1 MTTEKIK
8 NAEIAALRVSSLPS
22 RPNASGAFGGRGYTA
37 AEMKEAFDR
46 LPLFLIER
54 FNSLLD
60 DIAASG
66 DGSLADTVP
75 TGLGEGHTLAD
86 LFSDIG
92 SGALAGYLSTGEEKL
107 SARLDRIDG
116 EIDDA
121 TSYEHVKKMPSGVPG
136 FPTLADFL
144 AGVRNGALSEVLV
157 TSSGIL
163 GPIMKGM
170 RENIAALQTTL
181 REKSIRTG
189 ITETHTLADMFGDI
203 KSGAFADYLVTDGG
217 KLEERL
223 AKIEGDL
230 TSAKS
235 EASDKIDEVKA
246 TTLTGSTE
254 TGIKENYTVSDF
266 FSDVK
271 SGDILTVIPCGGVNL
286 STKLYGI
293 DDKIAKVEENA
304 FSPSAYKTGLTEE
317 QTLDAFF
324 TSLIDSTFFET
335 VYFGTSTLGTYLRN
349 LLSWQTDL
357 TSGQIR
363 LCIDCGRPSDR
374 PDRL

>member
-66 DGSLADTVP
+66 DGSLADAMP

-86 LFSDIG
+86 LFADIG

-107 SARLDRIDG
+107 SERLDRIDG

-121 TSYEHVKKMPSGVPG
+121 TSYEHIKKMPSGVPG

-189 ITETHTLADMFGDI
+189 ITQTHTLADMFADI

-223 AKIEGDL
+223 TKMEGDL
-230 TSAKS
+230 VSAKS

-246 TTLTGSTE
+246 TIVTGSTE
-254 TGIKENYTVSDF
+254 TGIKDNYTISDF
-266 FSDVK
+266 FADVK
-271 SGDILTVIPCGGVNL
+271 SGNILTVIPRGDGNL
-286 STKLYGI
+286 STKLDGMEEKLGEI
-293 DDKIAKVEENA
+293 EENA
-304 FSPSAYKTGLTEE
+304 FSAATYKTGVTEE
-317 QTLDAFF
+317 QTLDSFF
-324 TSLIDSTFFET
+324 TSLTDGTFFET
-335 VYFGTSTLGTYLRN
+335 VYFGTSTLGTYLRD
-349 LLSWQTDL
+349 LLSWHTHL
-357 TSGQIR
+357 TSGQVR
-363 LCIDCGRPSDR
+363 LYIDCGKPNER